1 MIRLLLLLALSAPFQ
16 CASDP
21 NPQRRLEDSPSEAL
35 WHLAERL
42 ELAGEHAAARMAFE
56 EILERYPRS
65 VEAERVRLH
74 FAEEGSEEPSQA
86 APGSP

>member
-1 MIRLLLLLALSAPFQ
+1 MIRFLLFVLLSAPFQ

-35 WHLAERL
+35 WHLAGRL
-42 ELAGEHAAARMAFE
+42 EAAGETRAAEVAFD

-65 VEAERVRLH
+65 VEAERVRLRR
-74 FAEEGSEEPSQA
+74 AEE
-86 APGSP
+86 APQ